1 MIRRFFALLTL
12 AVCAVALHA
21 EILTPVKWTSEVK
34 MTDDSHGV
42 MTFTATIDD
51 GWHMYSTNLPKGG
64 PQPLSITLDTA
75 DGVTL
80 DGELTPSKAPHEQVD
95 NVFHMKL
102 GWWTDAVTLTQAFTA
117 TKPDY
122 NIEGYLTYMVCN
134 DVTCQAPTK
143 EQFIFKGT
151 AQAAAQPVAVD
162 SEAAVIPMTELKPA
176 EEVSADQLWA
186 PVDADAVAQAEE
198 QGSTGSTSSHS
209 FWYIFIGGF
218 LGGLL
223 ALLTPCLLYTSPS
236 PRDRG

>member
-80 DGELTPSKAPHEQVD
+80 DG
-95 NVFHMKL
+95 
-102 GWWTDAVTLTQAFTA
+102 
-117 TKPDY
+117 
-122 NIEGYLTYMVCN
+122 
-134 DVTCQAPTK
+134 
-143 EQFIFKGT
+143 
-151 AQAAAQPVAVD
+151 
-162 SEAAVIPMTELKPA
+162 
-176 EEVSADQLWA
+176 
-186 PVDADAVAQAEE
+186 
-198 QGSTGSTSSHS
+198 
-209 FWYIFIGGF
+209 
-218 LGGLL
+218 
-223 ALLTPCLLYTSPS
+223 
-236 PRDRG
+236 